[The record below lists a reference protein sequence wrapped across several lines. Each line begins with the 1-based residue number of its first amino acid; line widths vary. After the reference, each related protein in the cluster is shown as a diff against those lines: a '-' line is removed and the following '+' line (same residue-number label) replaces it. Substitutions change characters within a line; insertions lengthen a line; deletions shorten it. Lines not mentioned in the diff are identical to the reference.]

1 MVVCDLMQRLAS
13 SNTALTAAVAL
24 SSRGEGTRVWRALLL
39 ALRLRGCCR
48 YPCVYCG
55 PNTRYDFQR
64 VEEDNED
71 EAYNIMDNLKA
82 AVANK

>member
-1 MVVCDLMQRLAS
+1 MLKL
-13 SNTALTAAVAL
+13 
-24 SSRGEGTRVWRALLL
+24 RA
-39 ALRLRGCCR
+39 CSR
-48 YPCVYCG
+48 YPCIYCG

-82 AVANK
+82 AVANKRVLCPLPKCCTSLQA

>member
-1 MVVCDLMQRLAS
+1 MQEVCA
-13 SNTALTAAVAL
+13 
-24 SSRGEGTRVWRALLL
+24 
-39 ALRLRGCCR
+39 CCR
-48 YPCVYCG
+48 YPCIYCG
-55 PNTRYDFQR
+55 PNTRYDFER

>member
-1 MVVCDLMQRLAS
+1 MTHAAAELSHLSQQLQQSCVQTKERSCLACPTVCTVV
-13 SNTALTAAVAL
+13 
-24 SSRGEGTRVWRALLL
+24 
-39 ALRLRGCCR
+39 LRLSWRCR